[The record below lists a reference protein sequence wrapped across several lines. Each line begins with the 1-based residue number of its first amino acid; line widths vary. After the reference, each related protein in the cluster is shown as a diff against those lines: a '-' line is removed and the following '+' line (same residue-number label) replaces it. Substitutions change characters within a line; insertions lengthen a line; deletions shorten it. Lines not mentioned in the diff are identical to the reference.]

1 MVFSGGRSS
10 GKTFQFFVNIIEK
23 KIDELKEKDKQ
34 LGNSY
39 EYNGEVNG
47 IMIWRRKKDTIAD
60 QIEIL
65 EELLCQINGMI

>member
-60 QIEIL
+60 QIKIL